1 MADQSSGDIAQM
13 KSADNNRSIAQPA
26 ENGQRDKLGQV
37 AQELAATL
45 IADQPSGSRFRGQ
58 VGLPLLQYLKDYET
72 LLLEAYE
79 FFQGAAGEHL
89 SLSYAAEWMLDNYYI
104 VQQAIREIGENL
116 PPGFYHELPIVRQ
129 GAFSGYPRIYAIAN
143 EYLSLEQY
151 QLDISRLES
160 FIEAFQAKAN
170 LTMGELWALSS
181 TLRVVMVQA
190 LVYAVAQ
197 LTGLNDRL
205 EVMQKGRSFFKLE
218 VSTGTAN
225 DDIVAN
231 CIISLR
237 TLSTYD
243 WKDFFEASSLV
254 ERTLGKDPAMLYSRM
269 ESSTRDRYR
278 KATGDLARVSGK
290 AELEVAVQVVELAN
304 KEYARSGSTLLD
316 LHPAGSPN
324 QDVQQV
330 SGDNPTGLDAWRGL
344 TLPRQC
350 HVGYFLVDK
359 GRLYLERRIGYT
371 APLSQR
377 IRRWIHT
384 NPTLVYIGSITLLSL
399 SVSSFLLAYAVS
411 AGGTMFQVVII
422 GLLSLLLSS
431 TVAVSFV
438 NWLVTN
444 SIGPRQL
451 PKLNFDEGIPQ
462 SCSTLV
468 VIPAMLTD
476 IAEVDSLVQQLEL
489 HYLRN
494 PDLSLSFALLTDL
507 ADAQEDVVDGDEEIV
522 NYASDG
528 ILQLN
533 RKYDREGDGPFLLLH
548 RSRKWNPQE
557 GVWMGWERKRGKLHE
572 LNRLILGDGDHS
584 FTHQVG
590 DLSLLSTVRYVITLD
605 ADTILPGQS
614 ARRLA
619 ATLAHPLNRAELDPR
634 SGRVRAGYTVLQPR
648 IEISPA
654 SANKSLFTR
663 IFSGDVGLDLY
674 TLAVSDVYQ
683 DLFGE
688 GIYIGKG
695 IYDVANFE
703 RSLQG
708 VVPENALLS
717 HDLFEGIHGRVGLIS
732 DVSLIEE
739 YPHNYLVHMSRA
751 HRWIRGDWQLL
762 PWLMPRVPASPTTPE
777 KTSSRPPNRLL
788 MIDRWK
794 IFDNLRR
801 SLVPPG
807 LLLFLLAGWIWMP
820 GSPLLWTLVGIFSLA
835 VPFLTSILS
844 VAISVLGDQDR
855 THPLSIKTRPIRDD
869 FFRWLLALTF
879 LPYEALLAVDAI
891 VLTLLRLYVTRRNL
905 LQWVTA
911 AKAATQYRVT
921 HGSYPVWIRMG
932 VTLILVLGIGVMV
945 IFNEPLHFLIAL
957 PVLTVWLLSPQ
968 VAFAISRPILWEAAS
983 LNEDQQNRLRAL
995 ARRTWLYFEQYVGPE
1010 DHWLPPDHYQESP
1023 RGNIAHRTSP
1033 TNIGLSLLS
1042 TLAAY
1047 DFGYTGILEL
1057 AARLNATF
1065 ENISRLEKHR
1075 GHLLN
1080 WYDTRSLEP
1089 LSPRYV
1095 STVDSGNLAGSLVA
1109 LGQGSLEIGDQ
1120 PILRQATCDGFLDTL
1135 DLMVELIEGLE
1146 QEDARQAAALLQDVL
1161 LQIRQRIVTMRGNPQ
1176 DWAPYLLLMSA
1187 APLPGKVLDK
1197 SVLSLQLLEQRVMEF
1212 VDDAAY
1218 LLGADTL
1225 SRLRIYSGRVR
1236 YHLESIRRKIE
1247 MLLPWVVSYTNPP
1260 ALFESDE
1267 VDQHIL
1273 DKWEAIKQTLTFN
1286 VTLKD
1291 VGEAVKAAQL
1301 CLHQLEELLG
1311 ETQAS
1316 AGLVDEAQK
1325 WCAWLQERLA
1335 SAGMVAKALWISF
1348 VDLHQQCEQMVREM
1362 DFSFLFD
1369 HERQIFHIGFNL
1381 ELGKLDANYYDLLAS
1396 EARIASLIAIARG
1409 QVPQSHWL
1417 HLSRPFTQVDGARVL
1432 LSWSATMFEYLMP
1445 DLLLRNYE
1453 GTLLYE
1459 SSRAAVD
1466 HQIRYGEHKHVPW
1479 GISESSYYH
1488 FDDNMVYQ
1496 YRAFGV
1502 PGLGFKRGLSED
1514 LVISPYASLLALPL
1528 RPGQVVENL
1537 ENLKKLGMIGT
1548 YGLYEAIDFTPTRVG
1563 MGQDGQIVRSY
1574 MAHHQGMI
1582 LLSLDNYFKKNTM
1595 VERFHADPHIRSV
1608 ELLLQ
1613 EQVPKFAP
1621 FEQPHAQDGRAL
1633 PPEEASVDLAPW
1645 RVLPEPPQPRVHYLS
1660 NGQYSLMISSSGAG
1674 FSSWQDIN
1682 LTRFQTDTS
1691 LNNWGTWI
1699 YVKEQGTEDAESIW
1713 SPALQPVGMAG
1724 DRQEVLFFPH
1734 QVEFLRRDQD
1744 ISMMMEITVPP
1755 DDDLEIRR
1763 ISLTNH
1769 SDRPRQLSLTSYGEV
1784 VLGPVAD
1791 DHRHPA
1797 FSKLFIESEYIEDQ
1811 QTLLFRRR
1819 PRSSQ
1824 DKTLMLAHTFILER
1838 ADSMERERF
1847 SCETDRARFVGRGRT
1862 LRNPQALQATGSQ
1875 AGRLSNTTGATLD
1888 PIMAIRYEFSL
1899 EPHSSMQAAFITSA
1913 SDSRQDSLSLISRY
1927 RDWHI
1932 VERAFDQARASS
1944 ELEMRRLGLDSSTL
1958 EKYQKILSLLLY
1970 PHAALRAE
1978 ACQLAANQAGQPT
1991 LWAYGIS
1998 GDYPILL
2005 VKVKDQEDSSLVRQL
2020 LLAHVYWRQRGLL
2033 IDLVLLNVQGSDY
2046 GQELS
2051 GHLRR
2056 LISTSNSEGW
2066 MNRRGGIFLVN
2077 LDRMR
2082 EVDRTLL
2089 ETVAR
2094 VILEGEKGALEDQL
2108 EKMESTPTRLPV
2120 FAPIREQFDEEAIP
2134 PINRPADL
2142 KYDNG
2147 YGGFSQ
2153 DGSEYVI
2160 YLEPG
2165 QFTPAPWVNVI
2176 ANSDFGFLVSESGG
2190 GYTWAV
2196 NSGENRLSPWNNDPI
2211 SDPPGEVLYF
2221 RDEETAEV
2229 WTPTPL
2235 PAPAPA
2241 PYLIRHRAGCTTFEH
2256 HSHGLKQHLRLF
2268 VPPDEPVKIIQVR
2281 LENNTGRVRRITA
2294 TYFVEWVLGLN
2305 REATQPYIIP
2315 EYDSESQ
2322 ALLAI
2327 NPYNTEF
2334 AERVAFLASDRH
2346 IHALTADRTEF
2357 LGRLGTF
2364 DRPAALS
2371 RIGLTGRVEAG
2382 LDPCAALQVHIDLHP
2397 GDTEEFYFLLGQG
2410 ENRARAVELIQ
2421 RFQNRERVSEAL
2433 QNTLAEWD
2441 RILGAVQVKTPD
2453 PAMDLLL
2460 NRWLLYQSLSC
2471 RIWGRSGFYQSSGA
2485 YGFRDQLQ
2493 DILSVIHA
2501 APEVARA
2508 HILRAARHQFEAGDV
2523 LHWWHPPSGR
2533 GVRTRYSDD
2542 LLWLPYVVAHYVKT
2556 TGDQNIL
2563 DEQVP
2568 FLQGPPLEKDEKER
2582 YGHYEV
2588 ARQAHSL
2595 YEHCQRVF
2603 EKGSTSGPHHL
2614 PLMGAGDWNDGMNR
2628 VGIQG
2633 RGESIWLAWFL
2644 SSTLERFADLCNLR
2658 GDTEHAKLY
2667 LRRAGE
2673 YRLAVEEHAWDGKW
2687 YLRAFYDDGTAL
2699 GSSQNRECQIDAIA
2713 QSWAVLSGA
2722 GQPERAAQAMQS
2734 VSEHL
2739 VLPEERLLL
2748 LFSPP
2753 FNKTPR
2759 DPGYI
2764 KGYLPGVREN
2774 GGQYT
2779 HAALWTIWAFAQ
2791 LGQGDY
2797 ANSLFRMI
2805 NPIYH
2810 ADSKEKVERYH
2821 VEPYVIAADV
2831 YGREPHIGR
2840 GGWTWYTG
2848 SAGWMYRLGLEGLL
2862 GLQKEGDSILFNPC
2876 IPSDWK
2882 EYSITYRHAGT
2893 LYQITVENPT
2903 GVSQGV
2909 KQVIL
2914 DGQHLTN
2921 GRIPLV
2927 LDGGTH
2933 QIRVVM
2939 GDQDG

>member
-1 MADQSSGDIAQM
+1 MADQSSGDITQM
-13 KSADNNRSIAQPA
+13 KSADNDRSITQPA
-26 ENGQRDKLGQV
+26 ENEQKDKLGQV
-37 AQELAATL
+37 AQQLAATL
-45 IADQPSGSRFRGQ
+45 IADQPSGSRLRGQ
-58 VGLPLLQYLKDYET
+58 AGLPLLQYLKDYET
-72 LLLEAYE
+72 LLLEAYVY
-79 FFQGAAGEHL
+79 FQGASGERL
-89 SLSYAAEWMLDNYYI
+89 SLSHAAEWMLDNYYI
-104 VQQAIREIGENL
+104 VQQAIREIKENM

-129 GAFSGYPRIYAIAN
+129 GAFSGYPRIYAVAS
-143 EYLSLEQY
+143 EFLSFEQY
-151 QLDISRLES
+151 QLDIERLES
-160 FIEAFQAKAN
+160 FIEHFQSRSD

-181 TLRVVMVQA
+181 ILRLVMVQA
-190 LVYAVAQ
+190 LVNAVAQ
-197 LTGLNDRL
+197 LTGLQDRL
-205 EVMQKGRSFFKLE
+205 EVMQRDRPFFRVE
-218 VSTGTAN
+218 VADGLAD

-237 TLSTYD
+237 TLGTYS
-243 WKDFFEASSLV
+243 WKDLFEAISLV
-254 ERTLGKDPAMLYSRM
+254 ERTLSKDPAMIYSKM
-269 ESSTRDRYR
+269 ESGTRDRYR
-278 KATGDLARVSGK
+278 KAIGDLARVSGK
-290 AELEVAVQVVELAN
+290 GEQEVAEQA
-304 KEYARSGSTLLD
+304 LD
-316 LHPAGSPN
+316 LAYGEYSHIEPGPIDAYPVDPSIQDAQPEKAGRSKEP
-324 QDVQQV
+324 D
-330 SGDNPTGLDAWRGL
+330 PWLGL
-344 TLPRQC
+344 TLPRRC
-350 HVGYFLVDK
+350 HVGYFLVDE
-359 GRLYLERRIGYT
+359 GRSQLE
-371 APLSQR
+371 QR
-377 IRRWIHT
+377 IEYTPSPSERVCRWGLAH
-384 NPTLVYIGSITLLSL
+384 PSLVYVGSIILLSL
-399 SVSSFLLAYAVS
+399 SLSSLFVLYTLGSGGSAVQ
-411 AGGTMFQVVII
+411 TVII
-422 GLLSLLLSS
+422 WLFSLLLTS
-431 TVAVSFV
+431 TASVSLV
-438 NWLVTN
+438 NWVITN
-444 SIGPRQL
+444 AIEPRL
-451 PKLNFDEGIPQ
+451 IPKLDFDDGIPT
-462 SCSTLV
+462 SCHTMV
-468 VIPAMLTD
+468 VIPAILTD
-476 IAEVDSLVQQLEL
+476 GAEVDSLVEQLEL

-494 PDLSLSFALLTDL
+494 PDSSLFFALLTDL
-507 ADAQEDVVDGDEEIV
+507 ADAHEEDVDGDEEIV
-522 NYASDG
+522 NFVSDG

-533 RKYDREGDGPFLLLH
+533 RKYDREGNGPFLLLH

-572 LNRLILGDGDHS
+572 LNRLILGEDGTS
-584 FTHQVG
+584 FSHQVG
-590 DLSLLSTVRYVITLD
+590 NLGLLSSIRYVITLD

-614 ARRLA
+614 ARRLVA
-619 ATLAHPLNRAELDPR
+619 ALAHPLNRAEFDPQT
-634 SGRVRAGYTVLQPR
+634 GRVSAGYTILQPR
-648 IEISPA
+648 IEISPT

-663 IFSGDVGLDLY
+663 IYSGDVGLDLY

-695 IYDVANFE
+695 IYDVENFE
-703 RSLQG
+703 RSLAG
-708 VVPENALLS
+708 VVPENTLLS
-717 HDLFEGIHGRVGLIS
+717 HDLFEGIHGRVGLIT

-762 PWLMPRVPASPTTPE
+762 PWLLPRAPA
-777 KTSSRPPNRLL
+777 KFPNRLSV
-788 MIDRWK
+788 IDRWM

-801 SLVPPG
+801 SLVPPV
-807 LLLFLLAGWIWMP
+807 LLLFFLAGWIWFP
-820 GSPLLWTLVGIFSLA
+820 GSPMLWTLAGIFSLA
-835 VPFLTSILS
+835 VPFLTSIIS
-844 VAISVLGDQDR
+844 AAISGLSNPKR
-855 THPLSIKTRPIRDD
+855 AYPLSLRTRPIRDD
-869 FFRWLLALTF
+869 LFRWLLALAF
-879 LPYEALLAVDAI
+879 LPYEAYIALDAI
-891 VLTLLRLYVTRRNL
+891 ILTIMRLYVTRRNL
-905 LQWVTA
+905 LQWTTA
-911 AKAATQYRVT
+911 ARVAIQFGISR
-921 HGSYPVWIRMG
+921 GSFGIWTS
-932 VTLILVLGIGVMV
+932 TLISLVLVVSIGGLVML
-945 IFNEPLHFLIAL
+945 IKPPLILLASPL
-957 PVLTVWLLSPQ
+957 LLVWFLSPGI
-968 VAFAISRPILWEAAS
+968 AYIISRPIRWETT
-983 LNEDQQNRLRAL
+983 LPQNEQQSQLRAL
-995 ARRTWLYFEQYVGPE
+995 ARRTWLYFEQYVGPD

-1023 RGNIAHRTSP
+1023 RGMIAHRTSP

-1146 QEDARQAAALLQDVL
+1146 QEDARQAAALLQDIL
-1161 LQIRQRIVTMRGNPQ
+1161 LQIRQRIVTMRGNLE
-1176 DWAPYLLLMSA
+1176 DWVSYLLLMSA
-1187 APLPGKVLDK
+1187 APLPGKAVDE

-1267 VDQHIL
+1267 VDQQIL
-1273 DKWEAIKQTLTFN
+1273 EKWESIKQALTFN
-1286 VTLKD
+1286 VTLKE
-1291 VGEAVKAAQL
+1291 VGDAVKAAQPYL
-1301 CLHQLEELLG
+1301 NQLEELLG

-1369 HERQIFHIGFNL
+1369 CERQIFHIGFNL
-1381 ELGKLDANYYDLLAS
+1381 ELGKLDTNYYDLLAS

-1466 HQIRYGEHKHVPW
+1466 HQIRYGEHKRVPW

-1488 FDDNMVYQ
+1488 FDENMVYQ

-1514 LVISPYASLLALPL
+1514 LVVSPYACLLALPV
-1528 RPGQVVENL
+1528 RPGAVVRNL
-1537 ENLKKLGMIGT
+1537 QKFKELGMLGT
-1548 YGLYEAIDFTPTRVG
+1548 YGLYEAVDFTSTRVG
-1563 MGQDGQIVRSY
+1563 VGQDGQIVRSY

-1582 LLSLDNYFKKNTM
+1582 LLSLINYFKKDIM
-1595 VERFHADPHIRSV
+1595 VERFHADPQIRSV

-1633 PPEEASVDLAPW
+1633 PPEEASVDLSPW
-1645 RVLPEPPQPRVHYLS
+1645 KVLPEPPQPRVHYLS
-1660 NGQYSLMISSSGAG
+1660 NGRYSLMISSSGAG
-1674 FSSWQDIN
+1674 LSSWQGIN
-1682 LTRFQTDTS
+1682 LTRFQTDAS

-1699 YVKEQGTEDAESIW
+1699 YIQEQGTDDAKGIW
-1713 SPALQPVGMAG
+1713 SPALQPSGVAG

-1734 QVEFLRRDQD
+1734 QVEFLRREQD
-1744 ISMMMEITVPP
+1744 ISMMMEITIPP
-1755 DDDLEIRR
+1755 GEDLEIRR
-1763 ISLTNH
+1763 INLTNH
-1769 SDRPRQLSLTSYGEV
+1769 SDRTRQLSLTSYGEV
-1784 VLGPVAD
+1784 VLGAAAD
-1791 DHRHPA
+1791 DQRHPA
-1797 FSKLFIESEYIEDQ
+1797 FSKLFIESEYIDDQ
-1811 QTLLFRRR
+1811 QALLFRRR

-1824 DKTLMLAHTFILER
+1824 DKTFYLAHSFVLER
-1838 ADSMERERF
+1838 DDTVKMDRLSY
-1847 SCETDRARFVGRGRT
+1847 ETDRARFVGRGRT
-1862 LRNPQALQATGSQ
+1862 VRTPQALQATGNQ
-1875 AGRLSNTTGATLD
+1875 TDGLSNTTGATLD
-1888 PIMAIRYEFSL
+1888 SIMSIHYEFYL

-1913 SDSRQDSLSLISRY
+1913 SDTRQASLSLINRY
-1927 RDWHI
+1927 RDWHL
-1932 VERAFDQARASS
+1932 VVRAFEQARASS
-1944 ELEMRRLGLDSSTL
+1944 ELEMHRLGIDSPTL

-1978 ACQLAANQAGQPT
+1978 ACQLAANQAGQPA

-2005 VKVKDQEDSSLVRQL
+2005 GKVNDQEDSSLVREL
-2020 LLAHVYWRQRGLL
+2020 LLAHTYWRKRGLL
-2033 IDLVLLNVQGSDY
+2033 IDLVLLNMQGSDY

-2056 LISTSNSEGW
+2056 LISTNNSEGW
-2066 MNRRGGIFLVN
+2066 LNRRGGIFLIN
-2077 LDRMR
+2077 LDRMK
-2082 EVDRTLL
+2082 EVERTLL
-2089 ETVAR
+2089 ETAAR
-2094 VILEGEKGALEDQL
+2094 VIIEGEKGNLEEQL
-2108 EKMESTPTRLPV
+2108 AKMESTPTRLPV
-2120 FAPIREQFDEEAIP
+2120 FAPIREQFEEEAVP
-2134 PINRPADL
+2134 PLDRPDDL
-2142 KYDNG
+2142 LYDNG

-2165 QFTPAPWVNVI
+2165 QSTPAPWVNVI
-2176 ANSDFGFLVSESGG
+2176 ANPNFGFLISESGS

-2241 PYLIRHRAGCTTFEH
+2241 PYLIRHRAGCSTFEH
-2256 HSHGLKQHLRLF
+2256 YSHGLKQRLRLF
-2268 VPPDEPVKIIQVR
+2268 TAPDEPVKMIQVR
-2281 LENNTGRVRRITA
+2281 LENSTNRVRRITA

-2305 REATQPYIIP
+2305 RETTQPYIIP

-2357 LGRLGTF
+2357 LGRLGSY
-2364 DRPAALS
+2364 DRPAALG

-2382 LDPCAALQVHIDLHP
+2382 LDPCAVLQVHIDLHP
-2397 GDTEEFYFLLGQG
+2397 GETKEFCFLLGQG
-2410 ENRARAVELIQ
+2410 DNRAHALELIKS
-2421 RFQNRERVSEAL
+2421 FQSRESVSDAL
-2433 QNTLAEWD
+2433 EDTLAEWD
-2441 RILGAVQVKTPD
+2441 RILGAVQVRTPD

-2501 APEVARA
+2501 APEVASA

-2542 LLWLPYVVAHYVKT
+2542 LLWLPFVVAHYVKT
-2556 TGDQNIL
+2556 TGDEGIL
-2563 DEQVP
+2563 DEQMP
-2568 FLQGPPLEKDEKER
+2568 FLQAPPLENDEKER
-2582 YGHYEV
+2582 YGHYDGT
-2588 ARQAHSL
+2588 RQDHSL
-2595 YEHCQRVF
+2595 YEHCRRAL
-2603 EKGSTSGPHHL
+2603 EKGSTSGPHRL

-2644 SSTLERFADLCNLR
+2644 CSTLDRFADICNLR
-2658 GDTEHAKLY
+2658 GDREHAELY
-2667 LRRAGE
+2667 RRRAGE
-2673 YRLAVEEHAWDGKW
+2673 YRLAVEEHAWDGRW
-2687 YLRAFYDDGTAL
+2687 YLRAFYDDGTTL

-2722 GQPERAAQAMQS
+2722 GQPDRAAQAMQS
-2734 VSEHL
+2734 VSERL
-2739 VLPEERLLL
+2739 VLSEDRLLL

-2753 FNKTPR
+2753 FDKTPR

-2764 KGYLPGVREN
+2764 KGYLPGIREN

-2779 HAALWTIWAFAQ
+2779 HAALWTIWAFSQ

-2797 ANSLFRMI
+2797 ANRLFRMI
-2805 NPIYH
+2805 NPICH
-2810 ADSKEKVERYH
+2810 TDSQEKVERYH

-2831 YGREPHIGR
+2831 YSREPHIGR

-2848 SAGWMYRLGLEGLL
+2848 SAGWMYRLGLEALL
-2862 GLQKEGDSILFNPC
+2862 GLQKEGDSIFFNPC
-2876 IPSDWK
+2876 IPSEWQ
-2882 EYSITYRHAGT
+2882 EYSIDYRHAGT
-2893 LYQITVENPT
+2893 LYQIKVENPT
-2903 GVSQGV
+2903 GVCRGV

-2914 DGQHLTN
+2914 DDQHLVD

-2927 LDGGTH
+2927 LDGGTR
-2933 QIRVVM
+2933 QVRILM